1 MDGVA
6 CELFYVGGEA
16 SPNRGYYLCVRAGSM
31 RRWSSTRALGGAGC
45 GMGTVFGCT
54 FHGRECAGCRS
65 RLAAVACRRRGHP
78 IGAASPWNVTHVCR
92 IYVALVKP
100 GVSRGCAFADV
111 ATPHQLSNNQKC
123 LALGRFSHIYSRFAA
138 RWVPWTPTS
147 ATSLPH
153 ATNTVCA
160 CAQRSNRAERP
171 GASFRPRP
179 ALQAARSRPSS

>member
-65 RLAAVACRRRGHP
+65 RLAAVACRRRGHRRGNP
-78 IGAASPWNVTHVCR
+78 GIAMERETHVSVVYMWR
-92 IYVALVKP
+92 L
-100 GVSRGCAFADV
+100 
-111 ATPHQLSNNQKC
+111 
-123 LALGRFSHIYSRFAA
+123 
-138 RWVPWTPTS
+138 
-147 ATSLPH
+147 
-153 ATNTVCA
+153 
-160 CAQRSNRAERP
+160 
-171 GASFRPRP
+171 
-179 ALQAARSRPSS
+179 